1 MKKMRWNSSERS
13 DTLANYIFLTHFDI
27 KERSSEL
34 SKMISMT
41 VGVFQEVNKIT
52 SHYLIII
59 IMQTNLK
66 ALNF

>member
-1 MKKMRWNSSERS
+1 MKKNAVEFLWKKWHTSK
-13 DTLANYIFLTHFDI
+13 LHILTHFDI
-27 KERSSEL
+27 KVRSSEL

-59 IMQTNLK
+59 IIQTNLK